1 MKRIILSTTFIFGV
15 VFFAM
20 SQATS
25 VAVESGDPT
34 SMAKFKWTET
44 THNFGKISQGKPVST
59 EFTFTNTGKTPLV
72 ISNVKGSCGC
82 TVTKYTKEPIAPGKT
97 GLVKATFNAAAMGAF
112 NKSVRV
118 TANVEGG
125 NETLFIKGEVVKENL

>member
-1 MKRIILSTTFIFGV
+1 MKKLILSATFIFGV

-20 SQATS
+20 SQASS
-25 VAVESGDPT
+25 VAVESGSPT

-44 THNFGKISQGKPVST
+44 THNLGKIPQRKPVST

-82 TVTKYTKEPIAPGKT
+82 TVTQYTKEPIAPGKT
-97 GLVKATFNAAAMGAF
+97 GNVKATFNAAAMGAF

-125 NETLFIKGEVVKENL
+125 NETLFIKGEVIK

>member
-1 MKRIILSTTFIFGV
+1 MKKLVLIASFVFGV
-15 VFFAM
+15 IFLAK
-20 SQATS
+20 SQT

-34 SMAKFKWTET
+34 SMAKFKWEKT
-44 THNFGKISQGKPVST
+44 THDFGKIEQGKPVSV
-59 EFTFTNTGKTPLV
+59 EFAFTNTGSTPLV

-82 TVTKYTKEPIAPGKT
+82 TVTEYTKEPIAPGKT
-97 GLVKATFNAAAMGAF
+97 GNVKATYNAAAMGAF

-125 NETLFIKGEVVKENL
+125 NETLFIKGEVVSGNL

>member
-1 MKRIILSTTFIFGV
+1 MKKLVLAATFIFGV

-20 SQATS
+20 SQATVS
-25 VAVESGDPT
+25 VESGTPT
-34 SMAKFKWTET
+34 AMAKFKWEKT
-44 THNFGKISQGKPVST
+44 THDFGKIQQGKPVSI
-59 EFTFTNTGKTPLV
+59 EFTFTNQGSSPLV

-82 TVTKYTKEPIAPGKT
+82 TVTQYTKEPIAPGKA
-97 GLVKATFNAAAMGAF
+97 GNVKATYNAAAMGAF

-125 NETLFIKGEVVKENL
+125 TETLFIKGEVVKENL

>member
-1 MKRIILSTTFIFGV
+1 MKKLILSTGFILGV

-20 SQATS
+20 SQAATVS
-25 VAVESGDPT
+25 IESGNPG
-34 SMAKFKWTET
+34 SMAKFNWEET
-44 THNFGKISQGKPVST
+44 THNFGKIDQRKPVSF
-59 EFTFTNTGKTPLV
+59 EFVFTNTGSTPLV

-82 TVTKYTKEPIAPGKT
+82 TVTKYTKEAIAPGKT
-97 GLVKATFNAAAMGAF
+97 GNVKATFNAAAVGAF

-125 NETLFIKGEVVKENL
+125 TETLFIKGEVVKQNL

>member
-1 MKRIILSTTFIFGV
+1 MKKFVLSAGLVFGV
-15 VFFAM
+15 VVFAM
-20 SQATS
+20 SQAAT
-25 VAVESGDPT
+25 VTIESGNPG
-34 SMAKFKWTET
+34 SMAKFKWEET
-44 THNFGKISQGKPVST
+44 THNFGKIEQRKPVSV
-59 EFTFTNTGKTPLV
+59 EFVFTNTGSTPLV

-97 GLVKATFNAAAMGAF
+97 GNVKATFNAAAVGAF

-125 NETLFIKGEVVKENL
+125 TETLFIKGEVLKQNL